1 MYDDNRF
8 FKFFLLLMK
17 LITGCGMLLIA
28 FNLIEN
34 AIYNYPMTRSS
45 NPLVSISIYAAILSG
60 LLNIFQVIC
69 LFFYLNRIMKICYV
83 ITVFISNLLLIFVS
97 IVWLS
102 VYQFMFLGVS
112 LGLLGLILISFQIG
126 KNSRRNDH

>member
-1 MYDDNRF
+1 
-8 FKFFLLLMK
+8 MK
-17 LITGCGMLLIA
+17 LITGFGMLLIA

>member
-17 LITGCGMLLIA
+17 LITGFGMLLIA

>member
-17 LITGCGMLLIA
+17 LITGFGMLLIA

-69 LFFYLNRIMKICYV
+69 LFFYLNRIMKIGYV